1 MEEILKMLNAL
12 TADELDSVIMR
23 AGIMLEKKRK
33 EEAEE
38 ALREKERQRQE
49 KIKQELERKRRIE
62 QLQYELRE
70 LQRQSA
76 PEIDA
81 VQGQDFVMYDQSK
94 AQAPAQSAGCN
105 PSNTN

>member
-23 AGIMLEKKRK
+23 AGIMLEKKRR

-49 KIKQELERKRRIE
+49 RI
-62 QLQYELRE
+62 
-70 LQRQSA
+70 
-76 PEIDA
+76 
-81 VQGQDFVMYDQSK
+81 
-94 AQAPAQSAGCN
+94 
-105 PSNTN
+105 